1 MNHNLLVGQSGG
13 PTAVINGSL
22 YGVVSEGLAN
32 PEIDNVIG
40 MINGIEGFLANH
52 TMDMA
57 PLKENGE
64 LERIRTTPGSYLG
77 SCRYKLP
84 EDLSDPVYPELFQ
97 KFTEKEISYFFYI
110 GGNDSMDTVSKLSR
124 YAATVGSDIR
134 IIGVPKTIDN
144 DLVLTDHTPGYGS
157 AAKYVAS
164 TVREIAIDASVYDNK
179 PSVTIVEIMGR
190 HAGWLTAASAL
201 ARKEAGDNPLLIYL
215 PEAPFELAQ
224 FNDDL
229 KKAFEKTSN
238 VIVCVS
244 EGIRDHGGRFICE
257 YSTEAQVDTFGHKM
271 LAGCGKILENYVR
284 NQFGVK
290 VRSVELNV
298 NQRCSGLTVSGTDL
312 NEAEMAGRFGVQ
324 AALNGHTGQMVAFE
338 RETDTAASEPVH
350 AAAAVSNAA
359 DLGATSASCVKHRN
373 TVYKIHPVLK
383 DVNLICNQEKKV
395 PAEWITKNG
404 TDVSDDFLAYSQPL
418 IQGDVSH
425 IMENGLPKYL
435 YRK

>member
-84 EDLSDPVYPELFQ
+84 EDLSNPVYPELFQ

-144 DLVLTDHTPGYGS
+144 DLVLTDHTRATEVLPNMLLLQY
-157 AAKYVAS
+157 AKLQLMPLS
-164 TVREIAIDASVYDNK
+164 MIINHLS
-179 PSVTIVEIMGR
+179 PSSRSWGAMP
-190 HAGWLTAASAL
+190 AG
-201 ARKEAGDNPLLIYL
+201 
-215 PEAPFELAQ
+215 
-224 FNDDL
+224 
-229 KKAFEKTSN
+229 
-238 VIVCVS
+238 
-244 EGIRDHGGRFICE
+244 
-257 YSTEAQVDTFGHKM
+257 
-271 LAGCGKILENYVR
+271 
-284 NQFGVK
+284 
-290 VRSVELNV
+290 
-298 NQRCSGLTVSGTDL
+298 
-312 NEAEMAGRFGVQ
+312 
-324 AALNGHTGQMVAFE
+324 
-338 RETDTAASEPVH
+338 
-350 AAAAVSNAA
+350 
-359 DLGATSASCVKHRN
+359 
-373 TVYKIHPVLK
+373 
-383 DVNLICNQEKKV
+383 
-395 PAEWITKNG
+395 
-404 TDVSDDFLAYSQPL
+404 
-418 IQGDVSH
+418 
-425 IMENGLPKYL
+425 
-435 YRK
+435 